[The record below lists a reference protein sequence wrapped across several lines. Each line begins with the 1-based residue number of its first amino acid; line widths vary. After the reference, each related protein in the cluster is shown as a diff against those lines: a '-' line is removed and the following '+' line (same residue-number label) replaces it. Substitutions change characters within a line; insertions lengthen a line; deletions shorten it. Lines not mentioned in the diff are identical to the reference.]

1 MELRVLSENLVL
13 GPEELALLREAF
25 DAAWAEVAP
34 HYQDSPTSFE
44 VARLRMAN
52 SVLAAH
58 RHGTIGVAAI
68 KAAAVQSFRSSHL
81 GLSPAFWANGVDEG
95 EGTHR

>member
-1 MELRVLSENLVL
+1 MQQRMLSENLVL
-13 GPEELALLREAF
+13 GPEELALLRAAF
-25 DAAWAEVAP
+25 DAAWAEIAP
-34 HYQDSPTSFE
+34 HYQDSPTSFD

-58 RHGTIGVAAI
+58 RHGTTGVAAI

-81 GLSPAFWANGVDEG
+81 GLSPAFWAKGVDKG
-95 EGTHR
+95 DGAHR